1 MFLFC
6 LGLLYL
12 MLPIHQ
18 AGTSLLKS
26 GLLKLVINF
35 QTCYNFLKQI
45 AASLWITSFDNE
57 VAASLLTAHKKL
69 LQAMQTHLD
78 VRLHVASFCKMTT
91 DLLQMCNVKG
101 I

>member
-1 MFLFC
+1 
-6 LGLLYL
+6 

-18 AGTSLLKS
+18 AGTSQLKS

-57 VAASLLTAHKKL
+57 VAASLTAHKKL

-91 DLLQMCNVKG
+91 DLLQMCNVKFISYLCSSNLVG
-101 I
+101 Q